1 MKDFTAIILAAG
13 MGVRMGA
20 RGRLMPKGLIELGG
34 RALVAQSVDS
44 LRAFGIGRIRIV
56 TGHLSEQYE
65 AAFAGVAGVEL
76 VHNPDF
82 ASTGSLLTLLRG
94 LEGLEGPC
102 LVLESDLVYAPAAL
116 EAALAGGSR
125 FVTSGPTGAGDEVYV
140 WADEDDRLAE
150 LSKTPGARPE
160 PHFGEMVGITALE
173 AAAAARMPEVGAR
186 VLETAPAE
194 HYEAGLV
201 ALGRQAPITCV
212 RLEGLPWAE
221 IDDEAMLERAERLV
235 YPRVAEARDAARRAP
250 A

>member
-1 MKDFTAIILAAG
+1 MKDYSAIILAAG

-44 LRAFGIGRIRIV
+44 LRGFGIGRIRIV

-65 AAFAGVAGVEL
+65 AAFAGVDGVEL
-76 VHNPDF
+76 LHNPDF
-82 ASTGSLLTLLRG
+82 ASTGSLLTLQRG
-94 LEGLEGPC
+94 LEGLSGPC

-125 FVTSGPTGAGDEVYV
+125 LVTSDATGAGDEVYV
-140 WADEDDRLAE
+140 WTGEGARLVEISKQAD
-150 LSKTPGARPE
+150 ARPE
-160 PHFGEMVGITALE
+160 PHFGELVGVTALDAE
-173 AAAAARMPEVGAR
+173 AAARMPEVAAG
-186 VLETAPAE
+186 VLRQVPAE

-201 ALGRQAPITCV
+201 ALGRQVPIPCV
-212 RLEGLPWAE
+212 RLDGLPWAE
-221 IDDEAMLERAERLV
+221 VDDETMLERAERLV
-235 YPRVAEARDAARRAP
+235 YPRVAAARQEWQAL